1 MSAPVVLSEGGAAEE
16 WGEDAAAA
24 SASASG
30 AGGGAPAEFPP
41 LDFTLEGDDA
51 PPPELSFLRPL
62 AEFVDPPPPPL
73 AEGEEPPQTPAEGD
87 DAGPGSFQ
95 PLAALAAALAAALN
109 YVASTDPA
117 AIAAAAEAAGDAP
130 AAPEPELDE
139 NGEPIPP
146 PPPKLSIAEV
156 ERAMARERAV
166 FATRIERISQRALAH
181 ATELREIASNA
192 HERLEERL
200 RARYRAECGAV
211 AALVD
216 EVNVAVDEERELH
229 NDLVLDD
236 VDFIVFEEERALPPP
251 PPQPKRPA
259 TEKLLPP
266 GVYRAS
272 QLARLAAALAAA
284 APTGLVSAPECAVLI
299 AKCACADDG
308 DGAPTAFTIA
318 PASMLAAVA
327 NLFAFRGSVYVEWR
341 ALIVSLLYAAYPAA
355 TEADAGTLA
364 SAAAQLAAPA
374 KAGKEA
380 FAKARKLWF
389 LPGGNAQ
396 EVDVSSIIMRALADA
411 FAVPGA
417 VDAET
422 GESAPATV
430 DVDTLAM
437 HLCASKT
444 HAEGVAKAMEVARR
458 LEIAMDRG
466 EKDFPEGRE
475 RERAVALGELSAV
488 AAAAAMGP
496 MSDKAI
502 DLLLS
507 RDLEGKQ
514 VDLPAIDAACKRSGG
529 DETVGVEALLRDE
542 ATAKW
547 YGRYLVRDAYEVVK
561 V

>member
-1 MSAPVVLSEGGAAEE
+1 
-16 WGEDAAAA
+16 
-24 SASASG
+24 
-30 AGGGAPAEFPP
+30 
-41 LDFTLEGDDA
+41 
-51 PPPELSFLRPL
+51 
-62 AEFVDPPPPPL
+62 
-73 AEGEEPPQTPAEGD
+73 
-87 DAGPGSFQ
+87 
-95 PLAALAAALAAALN
+95 
-109 YVASTDPA
+109 
-117 AIAAAAEAAGDAP
+117 
-130 AAPEPELDE
+130 
-139 NGEPIPP
+139 
-146 PPPKLSIAEV
+146 
-156 ERAMARERAV
+156 
-166 FATRIERISQRALAH
+166 
-181 ATELREIASNA
+181 
-192 HERLEERL
+192 
-200 RARYRAECGAV
+200 
-211 AALVD
+211 
-216 EVNVAVDEERELH
+216 
-229 NDLVLDD
+229 
-236 VDFIVFEEERALPPP
+236 
-251 PPQPKRPA
+251 
-259 TEKLLPP
+259 
-266 GVYRAS
+266 
-272 QLARLAAALAAA
+272 
-284 APTGLVSAPECAVLI
+284 
-299 AKCACADDG
+299 
-308 DGAPTAFTIA
+308 
-318 PASMLAAVA
+318 
-327 NLFAFRGSVYVEWR
+327 LFAFRGSVYVEWR

-430 DVDTLAM
+430 DVDALAM